1 MVIGGAA
8 GFIVFV
14 VSIVILKIKC
24 FSPFTKKQHSKAF
37 ELGSSE
43 KRGLIAP
50 DHNHELDDT
59 THKRYEIN
67 RTKLPKHGIDG
78 KMHLAMK
85 LKEQDFQDMRST
97 VNKNMNFQHWSPV
110 LTSLHRPGVND
121 NCDFL
126 RKSCRAPF
134 GEYLTFCSTLNQ
146 ALACDLVDDQ
156 CGPDAKS
163 KKRGHQQLFGYPPPR
178 YYCAPI
184 QM

>member
-1 MVIGGAA
+1 M
-8 GFIVFV
+8 
-14 VSIVILKIKC
+14 LL
-24 FSPFTKKQHSKAF
+24 AF
-37 ELGSSE
+37 HQEATLESRK
-43 KRGLIAP
+43 KRGLVAP

-67 RTKLPKHGIDG
+67 WTKLPKHGIDG

-97 VNKNMNFQHWSPV
+97 VNENMNSQHWSPV

-134 GEYLTFCSTLNQ
+134 GEYVTFRSTLNQ
-146 ALACDLVDDQ
+146 ALACDLVDGQ

-163 KKRGHQQLFGYPPPR
+163 KKCGHQQLFGYPPPR